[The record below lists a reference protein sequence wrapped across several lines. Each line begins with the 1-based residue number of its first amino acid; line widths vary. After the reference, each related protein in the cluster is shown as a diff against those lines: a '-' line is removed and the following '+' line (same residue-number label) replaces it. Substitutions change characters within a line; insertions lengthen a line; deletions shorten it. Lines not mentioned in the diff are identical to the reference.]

1 MPLPQCNFG
10 CHSAHSDNFSHCSL
24 SLSSAIGTVVFT
36 ASFFLSSS
44 VAMQRAV
51 CFASSL
57 LGSSQHPNAA
67 VASVVAAAAS
77 SSSAGTFR
85 TADGTGGTAAAAAHN
100 RQPSL
105 WGKCVCV
112 CDQAHPILLPNVH
125 CYQQHCHFALLAEI
139 ECAEVQLPP
148 CRRRRCC
155 SLRCLCCC
163 CFCCRLPSPLLS
175 LFSPAVWLAG
185 WLMLPLDAVSMMP
198 PHTVGMI
205 FSRQ

>member
-125 CYQQHCHFALLAEI
+125 TTSSTAILHC
-139 ECAEVQLPP
+139 LPKL
-148 CRRRRCC
+148 
-155 SLRCLCCC
+155 SVLRCSCRLVAAVVAVV
-163 CFCCRLPSPLLS
+163 FAASAAAASVAVFPRHCCRCFRLQSG
-175 LFSPAVWLAG
+175 WLAG
-185 WLMLPLDAVSMMP
+185 
-198 PHTVGMI
+198 
-205 FSRQ
+205 

>member
-1 MPLPQCNFG
+1 MQFWVPQRAFKHFFPLL
-10 CHSAHSDNFSHCSL
+10 SL

-85 TADGTGGTAAAAAHN
+85 TADGTGGTAAAAAAHN

-125 CYQQHCHFALLAEI
+125 TTSSTAILHC
-139 ECAEVQLPP
+139 LPKL
-148 CRRRRCC
+148 
-155 SLRCLCCC
+155 SVLRCSCRLVAAVVAVV
-163 CFCCRLPSPLLS
+163 FAASAAAASVAVFPRHCCRCFRLQSG
-175 LFSPAVWLAG
+175 WLAG
-185 WLMLPLDAVSMMP
+185 
-198 PHTVGMI
+198 
-205 FSRQ
+205 